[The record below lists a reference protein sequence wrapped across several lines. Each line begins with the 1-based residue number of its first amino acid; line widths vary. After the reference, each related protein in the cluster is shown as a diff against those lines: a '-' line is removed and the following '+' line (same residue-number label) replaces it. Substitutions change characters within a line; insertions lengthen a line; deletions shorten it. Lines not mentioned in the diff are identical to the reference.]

1 VTNKRK
7 VYIETYGCQ
16 MNEYDTELV
25 KTIMESKDQY
35 TFVDNELDA
44 DVVLLN
50 TCAVRENAYNRIR
63 GRIGAL
69 KKYRQ
74 EKKDF
79 QIGILGCM
87 AQNLKDELLKG
98 ALKADFV
105 AGPDSYREL
114 PILSDPEQNQSYAW
128 NLSEYETY
136 EDVYPRRG
144 NGVNAWLA
152 VMRGCDNFCTFCV
165 VPYTRGRERSRSIDS
180 VTREVR
186 QLVADGYKQ
195 VTLLGQN
202 VNSYRHETDDF
213 AGLVAAVAAIDGLER
228 IRFTS
233 PHPKDFPDNLLRL
246 IAEND
251 KVCSQI
257 HLPLQAG
264 NTRVLDVMNRT
275 YTRDEYLRLVDKIRA
290 TIPSIVL
297 TTDIIVGFPTETE
310 AEFMDTY
317 KLMETVEF
325 DAAFIFK
332 YSERKGTIASRK
344 LPDDVSEAAKTERI
358 VRLNELQKGI
368 SVRKNNA
375 HVGETHQVL
384 VEELTSKKS
393 DHQIQGRNDGNKIVI
408 FEKTDAVVGQMVD
421 VKITDA
427 TANVLRG
434 TAVQ

>member
-1 VTNKRK
+1 MK
-7 VYIETYGCQ
+7 Q
-16 MNEYDTELV
+16 
-25 KTIMESKDQY
+25 TI
-35 TFVDNELDA
+35 L
-44 DVVLLN
+44 
-50 TCAVRENAYNRIR
+50 
-63 GRIGAL
+63 
-69 KKYRQ
+69 
-74 EKKDF
+74 
-79 QIGILGCM
+79 
-87 AQNLKDELLKG
+87 
-98 ALKADFV
+98 
-105 AGPDSYREL
+105 PDSLRRWRPL
-114 PILSDPEQNQSYAW
+114 MVW
-128 NLSEYETY
+128 N
-136 EDVYPRRG
+136 G
-144 NGVNAWLA
+144 
-152 VMRGCDNFCTFCV
+152 
-165 VPYTRGRERSRSIDS
+165 
-180 VTREVR
+180 
-186 QLVADGYKQ
+186 
-195 VTLLGQN
+195 
-202 VNSYRHETDDF
+202 F
-213 AGLVAAVAAIDGLER
+213 A
-228 IRFTS
+228 FTS

>member
-180 VTREVR
+180 VTR
-186 QLVADGYKQ
+186 G
-195 VTLLGQN
+195 
-202 VNSYRHETDDF
+202 S
-213 AGLVAAVAAIDGLER
+213 
-228 IRFTS
+228 
-233 PHPKDFPDNLLRL
+233 
-246 IAEND
+246 
-251 KVCSQI
+251 
-257 HLPLQAG
+257 
-264 NTRVLDVMNRT
+264 
-275 YTRDEYLRLVDKIRA
+275 
-290 TIPSIVL
+290 
-297 TTDIIVGFPTETE
+297 
-310 AEFMDTY
+310 
-317 KLMETVEF
+317 
-325 DAAFIFK
+325 
-332 YSERKGTIASRK
+332 
-344 LPDDVSEAAKTERI
+344 
-358 VRLNELQKGI
+358 
-368 SVRKNNA
+368 
-375 HVGETHQVL
+375 
-384 VEELTSKKS
+384 
-393 DHQIQGRNDGNKIVI
+393 
-408 FEKTDAVVGQMVD
+408 
-421 VKITDA
+421 A
-427 TANVLRG
+427 TARG
-434 TAVQ
+434 RRLQTGHPARAKCKFLSP